1 MSQSVSLQSPQ
12 GYLTPKDKHISI
24 RNNKGIYSEF
34 SGGHGSI
41 PQAANDFQVSTMAR
55 PLYEGSVK
63 DSPALAALDARGCH
77 YGHREKLLHRLMTK
91 HMQKTSLQRKHKFLR
106 GNTLLAY
113 Q

>member
-12 GYLTPKDKHISI
+12 GYLTPKDKHIYI

-41 PQAANDFQVSTMAR
+41 AQAANDFQVYIMAR

-63 DSPALAALDARGCH
+63 DSPALAALDARRLPLRTQGKIAAQIDDQT
-77 YGHREKLLHRLMTK
+77 YAENQLTEK
-91 HMQKTSLQRKHKFLR
+91 
-106 GNTLLAY
+106 A
-113 Q
+113 